1 MSITY
6 TVDKFYDED
15 GDKVVGLLCT
25 DADGNAFI
33 TDKRIKLVDG
43 TSNESYVKQAYDASK
58 AAIDTWAAQFDV
70 KGKTFDPTDSSLS
83 S

>member
-15 GDKVVGLLCT
+15 DNKVVGLLCT

-43 TSNESYVKQAYDASK
+43 TSNEDYVKQAYDASK
-58 AAIDTWAAQFDV
+58 AAIDKWAAQFNV
-70 KGKTFDPTDSSLS
+70 KGKTFDPSDNSLS
-83 S
+83 

>member
-6 TVDKFYDED
+6 TVDKFYSDD

-33 TDKRIKLVDG
+33 IDKRVKLVDG

-58 AAIDTWAAQFDV
+58 AEIDTWASQYDV